1 MPNTPQSNPTTA
13 AKAVVTAVGATLTA
27 LTTAL
32 ATVQLVLSDDA
43 VDFAEYGTLT
53 TAVVTLL
60 ATVYATW
67 RVPNQSKTVVGHD
80 RW

>member
-1 MPNTPQSNPTTA
+1 MPTPIPGETTA
-13 AKAVVTAVGATLTA
+13 AKTVVTAIGATLTA

-53 TAVVTLL
+53 TAAVTLL

-67 RVPNQSKTVVGHD
+67 RVPNQSKTVVGGD